1 MRDPIENITQPQ
13 RKMND
18 LQLENQLLKNFLDQA
33 GVPYK
38 QQLAALQS
46 VEEKEDYQPDQGKR
60 IIHPNVI
67 TSQMANIFFSSLCQK
82 K

>member
-1 MRDPIENITQPQ
+1 MRDPIENITQLQ

-18 LQLENQLLKNFLDQA
+18 LQLENQLLKNLLDQA

-46 VEEKEDYQPDQGKR
+46 VEEKRRLSTGPGKK
-60 IIHPNVI
+60 NY
-67 TSQMANIFFSSLCQK
+67 SS
-82 K
+82 